1 MIASELGFGK
11 DFAGAVKE
19 KQGRADSQLFNTWG
33 KFLPAQDQ
41 LISWLAPRLT
51 GIISKGWE
59 ERRCVISSCYMSYLQ
74 TYVVLPVP
82 GSS

>member
-1 MIASELGFGK
+1 MIASELGSGN

-41 LISWLAPRLT
+41 FISWLDPRLT
-51 GIISKGWE
+51 GISGKGWE
-59 ERRCVISSCYMSYLQ
+59 DSPIPGANFCPLRISSFR
-74 TYVVLPVP
+74 
-82 GSS
+82 GWFHG

>member
-19 KQGRADSQLFNTWG
+19 KQGRADCQLFNTWG

-41 LISWLAPRLT
+41 FTSWFVPRLA
-51 GIISKGWE
+51 GIIGKGWE
-59 ERRCVISSCYMSYLQ
+59 ECYGIRDLGM
-74 TYVVLPVP
+74 TYCIDFLI
-82 GSS
+82 